1 MSATDRQNRLLIAE
15 DWKRIYQSYKNADFT
30 SYDFENLRRV
40 MINYIR
46 ENYPEDFN
54 DYIESSEYLALIDMM
69 AFLGQSFAFRVDL
82 NARENFLELAE
93 RRESI
98 LRLSRTLSYNAKRNK
113 TATGLLK
120 WESISTTEDVIDG
133 NGRNVSNQEII
144 WNDPSNPNWLDQ
156 FIRVVNAA
164 LPITAQ
170 FGSPNNS
177 AQVIG
182 IPSEQYRLQT
192 LGTSVPVYG
201 FSKAVD
207 GRNMNFEVVS
217 TIIKD
222 GSITEEPPLA
232 GRRLSFIYKDDGRG
246 AGSVNSGF
254 FTMFKQGTLNTGSF
268 NLTQPVSNDIVDI
281 DSTNINDTDVWLYK
295 LNANGIESEYWERVP
310 NLESNNIIYN
320 SVKKNIKNIY
330 NVITRT
336 NDRISLAFGDGVF
349 ATIPFGSFRLYYR
362 TSNGLT
368 YTINPKDMRNVSVD
382 LSYLSNTGQLEV
394 LSISMSLQTSVAN
407 SSATESDEEVKV
419 KAPATYY
426 TQNRMI
432 TAEDYNISPLSVDQ
446 DVLKIKTINRTSSGI
461 SRYFDLI
468 DPTGKYS
475 NTILFSDDGVLYREE
490 YEDSFRFSYRNKVD
504 IQGIVLNKILPTLSE
519 ISIRNYYYLKFARKY
534 IGNDFNI
541 TWTQKTQASNLSTG
555 FLKDTNN
562 SVIGYNINNNLKHLE
577 IGALLKFVAPNGKMF
592 LKTRNNQ
599 LVDFVANKENTSNY
613 IWVKLIAINNNGLGL
628 NNTGILEDGTGSISF
643 NEKLP
648 TGAILEEIIP
658 KWRTNL
664 TDNVVTI
671 ISELIFANKPF
682 GLRYDIDTKSWQVI
696 FEVNLNQIDNFS
708 VTRTGDISNQKL
720 DASWLL
726 LFTSDLEN
734 YTVKVRKLRYIFESD
749 RKIRFF
755 FDKTNKV
762 YDTKTNTVV
771 KDLISILNI
780 NNKINIQQIYNYDID
795 WEITNELLGADGYT
809 NSKKIELSF
818 KDSND
823 DGIVD
828 DPDIFNNTVAPTTSI
843 GNVDFNNFVVLKR
856 YETSTGQYDYS
867 YVYNEREDGL
877 AIVTVLENM
886 NQVSSSLLKDGQYV
900 FSFEESLLYRYN
912 EIESKW
918 ELNFDY
924 KVFQGRDKIKFQYVH
939 SADYEARIDPGQTN
953 LMDLYVLTKQY
964 DVSFRQW
971 LLGSISEEPMP
982 PSTEQLN
989 LILASSLNQIKA
1001 MSDEVVYHPI
1011 RFKVLFGAKAIP
1023 SLRASFKLIK
1033 NIEQTISDN
1042 DLKSKV
1048 LAAINEFFT
1057 LDNWDFGDSFYF
1069 SELVAYVMNR
1079 TAPFLVN
1086 ILIVPR
1092 METLE
1097 FGSLFEITAENDEI
1111 FINGATTDDLEIIE
1125 SVTASA
1131 LNAKMS
1137 TTNTNIVS
1145 QQYIISKAGLR

>member
-1 MSATDRQNRLLIAE
+1 M
-15 DWKRIYQSYKNADFT
+15 
-30 SYDFENLRRV
+30 
-40 MINYIR
+40 
-46 ENYPEDFN
+46 
-54 DYIESSEYLALIDMM
+54 
-69 AFLGQSFAFRVDL
+69 
-82 NARENFLELAE
+82 
-93 RRESI
+93 
-98 LRLSRTLSYNAKRNK
+98 
-113 TATGLLK
+113 
-120 WESISTTEDVIDG
+120 
-133 NGRNVSNQEII
+133 
-144 WNDPSNPNWLDQ
+144 
-156 FIRVVNAA
+156 
-164 LPITAQ
+164 
-170 FGSPNNS
+170 
-177 AQVIG
+177 
-182 IPSEQYRLQT
+182 
-192 LGTSVPVYG
+192 
-201 FSKAVD
+201 
-207 GRNMNFEVVS
+207 
-217 TIIKD
+217 
-222 GSITEEPPLA
+222 
-232 GRRLSFIYKDDGRG
+232 
-246 AGSVNSGF
+246 
-254 FTMFKQGTLNTGSF
+254 
-268 NLTQPVSNDIVDI
+268 
-281 DSTNINDTDVWLYK
+281 
-295 LNANGIESEYWERVP
+295 
-310 NLESNNIIYN
+310 
-320 SVKKNIKNIY
+320 
-330 NVITRT
+330 
-336 NDRISLAFGDGVF
+336 
-349 ATIPFGSFRLYYR
+349 
-362 TSNGLT
+362 
-368 YTINPKDMRNVSVD
+368 
-382 LSYLSNTGQLEV
+382 
-394 LSISMSLQTSVAN
+394 
-407 SSATESDEEVKV
+407 
-419 KAPATYY
+419 
-426 TQNRMI
+426 
-432 TAEDYNISPLSVDQ
+432 
-446 DVLKIKTINRTSSGI
+446 
-461 SRYFDLI
+461 
-468 DPTGKYS
+468 
-475 NTILFSDDGVLYREE
+475 
-490 YEDSFRFSYRNKVD
+490 
-504 IQGIVLNKILPTLSE
+504 
-519 ISIRNYYYLKFARKY
+519 
-534 IGNDFNI
+534 
-541 TWTQKTQASNLSTG
+541 
-555 FLKDTNN
+555 
-562 SVIGYNINNNLKHLE
+562 
-577 IGALLKFVAPNGKMF
+577 
-592 LKTRNNQ
+592 
-599 LVDFVANKENTSNY
+599 
-613 IWVKLIAINNNGLGL
+613 
-628 NNTGILEDGTGSISF
+628 
-643 NEKLP
+643 
-648 TGAILEEIIP
+648 
-658 KWRTNL
+658 
-664 TDNVVTI
+664 
-671 ISELIFANKPF
+671 
-682 GLRYDIDTKSWQVI
+682 
-696 FEVNLNQIDNFS
+696 
-708 VTRTGDISNQKL
+708 
-720 DASWLL
+720 
-726 LFTSDLEN
+726 
-734 YTVKVRKLRYIFESD
+734 
-749 RKIRFF
+749 
-755 FDKTNKV
+755 
-762 YDTKTNTVV
+762 
-771 KDLISILNI
+771 NI

-918 ELNFDY
+918 EINFDY